1 MPTSTNDAL
10 AYYTEHGP
18 ISDPGRFARLFD
30 NLPQDISQLCRIVQG
45 LLLHAFWAERYGE
58 QLNEERRAEAGIR
71 HVEHILAQIQ
81 EINSGLIDQSRQ
93 LNERLVGNC
102 RTFSLLLAS
111 VLRYQGKPA
120 RARCG
125 FGRYFKP
132 GWYEDHWICEYW
144 NEERHRWIMVDAQL
158 DDFQCRE
165 LEIEFD
171 PLDVPRDQFIVGGK
185 AWLSCRNGET
195 APDNFGIFDMRGLW
209 FIRGN
214 LVRDIAALNKVELL
228 PWDGWGLI
236 DRKDEGISHR
246 ELILLDKIASMASD
260 EVDFFGVREL
270 YKTNEGLI
278 VPPIIKSYT
287 QSGTIEVDLSTEEI
301 VEEQ

>member
-10 AYYTEHGP
+10 AYYTEHGT

-30 NLPQDISQLCRIVQG
+30 NLPHDISQLCRIIQG
-45 LLLHAFWAERYGE
+45 LLIHAFWAERYGE
-58 QLNEERRAEAGIR
+58 KPSEERMACASIR
-71 HVEHILAQIQ
+71 HVDRMFEQIQ
-81 EINSGLIDQSRQ
+81 EINSKPIEQNRN
-93 LNERLVGNC
+93 LNERFVGNC
-102 RTFSLLLAS
+102 RTFSVLLAS
-111 VLRYQGKPA
+111 MLRHQGKPA

-125 FGRYFKP
+125 FGRYFKT
-132 GWYEDHWICEYW
+132 GWYEDHWICEHW
-144 NEERHRWIMVDAQL
+144 SEEHHRWIMVDAQL
-158 DDFQCRE
+158 DDFQCHE
-165 LEIEFD
+165 LEIGFD
-171 PLDVPRDQFIVGGK
+171 PLDLPRDQFIVGGK

-195 APDNFGIFDMRGLW
+195 NPDNFGIFNMRGMW

-236 DRKDEGISHR
+236 DREDASISP
-246 ELILLDKIASMASD
+246 EDLKLLDEIASMTSD
-260 EVDFFGVREL
+260 EVDFSEVREL
-270 YKTNEGLI
+270 YKTNESLL

>member
-1 MPTSTNDAL
+1 MPTSTDDAYT
-10 AYYTEHGP
+10 YYSEHGL
-18 ISDPGRFARLFD
+18 ITDPGRFKRLFD
-30 NLPQDISQLCRIVQG
+30 NLPQDISQLCRIIQG

-58 QLNEERRAEAGIR
+58 KPSEERIAYASIR
-71 HVEHILAQIQ
+71 HVEHIFGQIQ
-81 EINSGLIDQSRQ
+81 EINSGPIEQSRH
-93 LNERLVGNC
+93 LNERFVGNC
-102 RTFSLLLAS
+102 RTYSVLLAS
-111 VLRYQGKPA
+111 ILQHQGKPA

-125 FGRYFKP
+125 FGRYFKT

-144 NEERHRWIMVDAQL
+144 SEEHHRWIMVDAQL
-158 DDFQCRE
+158 DDFQCQE
-165 LEIEFD
+165 LEIGFD

-195 APDNFGIFDMRGLW
+195 DPDYFGIFDMRGTW

-236 DRKDEGISHR
+236 DRADESISHR
-246 ELILLDKIASMASD
+246 ELILLDDIASMTSD
-260 EVDFFGVREL
+260 DVDFFAIREL
-270 YKTNEGLI
+270 YKTNEGLE

-287 QSGTIEVDLSTEEI
+287 QSGTIEIDLSTEEI
-301 VEEQ
+301 IEEQ